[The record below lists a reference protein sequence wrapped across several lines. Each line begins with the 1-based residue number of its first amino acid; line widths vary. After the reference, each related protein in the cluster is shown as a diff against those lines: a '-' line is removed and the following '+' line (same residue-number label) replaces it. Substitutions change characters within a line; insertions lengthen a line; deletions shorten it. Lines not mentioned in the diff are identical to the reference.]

1 MKAAVYKT
9 YGPPEVLRIEEVD
22 KPAPGDDE
30 VLVKVKA
37 SSINPVDWY
46 LMTGLFIAR
55 IGSGL
60 TKPRD
65 TRLGVDF
72 AGIVEAVGKNVVQFA
87 PGDAVFGARSGALAE
102 YVCVRGNVYPK
113 PAGITFEQAAGTA
126 TAAITALQGLRD
138 YGRLK
143 AGQSVLINGAAGG
156 VGTFAVQIARE
167 FGADVTG
174 VCSSRNLDLVR
185 SLGAHHV
192 IDYTRED
199 FTRCGRR
206 WDLLLDIA
214 GSRPWRDCRRVLSPN
229 ANFVIVGGPKSN
241 RFVGPLTHVVGSR
254 IAAVGASQ
262 KVKFFVANFKREDF
276 SLLIDL
282 LESGKVNPFV
292 ERIYPLSRIA
302 EAMHYLGT
310 GHARGKLIISLE

>member
-1 MKAAVYKT
+1 MKAVVYKT

-87 PGDAVFGARSGALAE
+87 PGDSVFGARSGALAE
-102 YVCVRGNVYPK
+102 YVCVRGNVYSK